1 VQNILLAPAALARTD
16 RPPIRQRLSLQS
28 GLIPNK
34 ENLVRILV
42 LGAGAIGGYFGG
54 RLAEAGADVTF
65 LVRPRRRE
73 QLARDGLVIESPNGN
88 LKLPVKTV
96 LAGELKGDYDLVLF
110 TCKAYDLE
118 SAMDAITPAMGGKC
132 AVVPMLNGMAHLE
145 KLDARFGRE
154 RVVGGTCHINAML
167 RPDGSIWHGD
177 PLQNMLFGERDRTRS
192 ERMASLA
199 DAVKRAGIGGGLSE
213 DIEQDM
219 WEKVAFLCALASTTT
234 LFRANVREIIAA
246 PGGRETMQR
255 AYAANAAIAKAEG
268 HAPRPAA
275 VERGMQRLTDPAGLW
290 SASML
295 RDLEGGGQVEAD
307 HIVGW
312 MLERARRHRVDDTI
326 LALAYTHL
334 KAYENRRAAER
345 LPR

>member
-1 VQNILLAPAALARTD
+1 M
-16 RPPIRQRLSLQS
+16 
-28 GLIPNK
+28 
-34 ENLVRILV
+34 RILV
-42 LGAGAIGGYFGG
+42 LGAGGIGGYFGG
-54 RLAEAGADVTF
+54 RLAQAGADATF

-73 QLARDGLVIESPNGN
+73 QLARDGLVVESPNGN

-96 LAGELKGDYDLVLF
+96 LAGELEEGYDLVLF
-110 TCKAYDLE
+110 TCKAYDLD
-118 SAMDAITPAMGGKC
+118 SAMDAIAPAMDGQC

-145 KLDARFGRE
+145 KLDARFGASQ
-154 RVVGGTCHINAML
+154 VAGGTCHINVML
-167 RPDGSIWHGD
+167 RPDGTIFHGD
-177 PLQNMLFGERDRTRS
+177 PLQNMLFGERDRSKSPRLQ
-192 ERMASLA
+192 ALA
-199 DAVKRAGIGGGLSE
+199 EAAKRAGIGGGLAE

-255 AYAANAAIAKAEG
+255 AYEANAAIAKAEG

-275 VERGMQRLTDPAGLW
+275 VERGMQRLTDPEGLW

-295 RDLEGGGQVEAD
+295 RDLEGGGKVEAD

-334 KAYENRRAAER
+334 KAYEHRRAAER